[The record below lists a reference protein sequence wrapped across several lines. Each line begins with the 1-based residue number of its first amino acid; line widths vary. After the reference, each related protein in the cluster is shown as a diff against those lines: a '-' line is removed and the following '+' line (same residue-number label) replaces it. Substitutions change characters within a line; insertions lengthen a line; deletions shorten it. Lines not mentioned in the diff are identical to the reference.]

1 MTKLTKILAMLLFV
15 ATSSFANWLGGTSEP
30 ENTKKIDGKVFY
42 QITTPEE
49 LAWFAVQVNSG
60 KSTINAQLANDI
72 VLWDTEVTDKSGTT
86 RWKAIGDTSTRAF
99 DGIFDGNGH
108 KISGLYVN
116 DTLAAKA
123 DSISRGLFGVVGENG
138 VVKNLSVDNAYVYAH
153 VDSTKS
159 KKRYGNIG
167 GLVGKNK
174 GTIENVSYDGTVLT
188 YLNGYYSSSTYYA
201 YGYVGGIAGYNT
213 GSVKGATVSGSVKH
227 SVGSNY
233 VSYVG
238 GVVGYEAGGKFIEN
252 SKNKA
257 DVFGQY
263 SGGVAGYVNAAATIG
278 NCSNSGAV
286 SGSSSGG
293 IAGYVYAAATISNC
307 TNSGAVSGSSSGGIA
322 GDVNAAATISN
333 CTNSGAVSGSSSS
346 GGIAGDVNAA
356 ATISNCTNSGAVTA
370 SGSSSY
376 SYSGGI
382 AGYVYAA
389 ATISNCSN
397 SGSVTAT
404 TTSSSY
410 DDSYSGGIVG
420 FFINSKGLV
429 STCVNLGK
437 VFSSTKY
444 TGTSTNTNS
453 TLFRIAYAGGIAG
466 YSASQITDSHNLADV
481 EAVATSAVKYYANKY
496 YVGGIVG
503 YTSGIVQNVYSAA
516 ENIVG
521 TATGGNG
528 NVARRGALF
537 GLIASGASTKNAYF
551 DTKVADLSAAVGVDS
566 SSANTVNV
574 GGLSTANMQRDQF
587 AWQLNTMASSQENS
601 KIWSRAN
608 GYPIFADA
616 NNLPTMRVTFDDDGA
631 STRKYTNNKGIVSM
645 PDDPE
650 PASGYKFVSWVKE
663 NGDVFT
669 GKQKVS
675 ADMTVSALYAS
686 SAEQKYVVSF
696 EYPEDNEIAAL
707 VTGADG
713 LLESIPEAPAAEEG
727 YYFKGWFDENLTR
740 VDSKT
745 VFTENTTVKALY
757 GELLDLSY
765 TVTFKN
771 VDGTVLQSSAVQ
783 YGNVPVYAGDA
794 PTLAAT
800 AQYTYTFAGWDATLI
815 PVTEEVV
822 YTATYDA
829 TINKYTVQFLNYDN
843 SVLQEELLA
852 YGTMPAYK
860 GENPERES
868 TVAFNYT
875 FKGFDKT
882 IASVVGDATYI
893 AEFDATPV
901 TYEVVFKNG
910 SEILKTQYV
919 EYGKAAT
926 APASPT
932 REGYV
937 FNGWD
942 KSFSSVKSALT
953 VNALFTAAPKHQLIV
968 YVDGKVEISEDVYEG
983 ASYTL
988 PEAAEKP
995 GYTFVGWYDNKG
1007 NYLGQPGESIT
1018 ISADISIEARYST
1031 VSYTITFVDEDGSV
1045 IESGSVE
1052 YGSMP
1057 TAPKD
1062 PTKASTAQYTYE
1074 FAGWTP
1080 EITTVKGNAV
1090 YTATYNAV
1098 VRNYTVT
1105 FADENGKALSSS
1117 SVAYGKMPTAPATEP
1132 TKAATAQYNY
1142 TFAGWTPELVKVT
1155 DDATYKATFTSTLR
1169 NYTITFVDEDGVEI
1183 SKSTVAY
1190 GKTPSAPADPS
1201 KASTAQYSYE
1211 FAGWS
1216 PAVTAVSSNTTY
1228 TATYTSKVRTYEIA
1242 FVDEDGSEI
1251 SKSTVAYGKTPVA
1264 PADPT
1269 KASTAQYI
1277 YEFAGWTPEIT
1288 TVKGKATYSATYNAV
1303 AKSYTVTFVDEDGT
1317 EISKSTVAYGKTPV
1331 APADPTK
1338 ASTAQ
1343 YSYEFAGWTPG
1354 IVKVIGDATYKASY
1368 NSVLNAYKVTFLDYD
1383 GSTLKSQNVKFGAA
1397 ATAPAEPERD
1407 GYKFT
1412 GWDKSFDEIVKN
1424 TDVTAQYEKLSSSS
1438 VQNSSSSSSSA
1449 PKSSSSSEKSDNSS
1463 SSAKHE
1469 SSSSEKGDAIIE
1481 IAGVPH
1487 FSVEIVGRN
1496 VQISAARIG
1505 SAYMVLDMQGRVLN
1519 QGHVNVDNFNVA
1531 VPRAGNYLIRIGNQT
1546 RNIVVH

>member
-1 MTKLTKILAMLLFV
+1 M
-15 ATSSFANWLGGTSEP
+15 
-30 ENTKKIDGKVFY
+30 
-42 QITTPEE
+42 
-49 LAWFAVQVNSG
+49 
-60 KSTINAQLANDI
+60 
-72 VLWDTEVTDKSGTT
+72 
-86 RWKAIGDTSTRAF
+86 
-99 DGIFDGNGH
+99 
-108 KISGLYVN
+108 
-116 DTLAAKA
+116 
-123 DSISRGLFGVVGENG
+123 
-138 VVKNLSVDNAYVYAH
+138 
-153 VDSTKS
+153 
-159 KKRYGNIG
+159 
-167 GLVGKNK
+167 
-174 GTIENVSYDGTVLT
+174 T
-188 YLNGYYSSSTYYA
+188 YLSGYYSSSTSTSYYA

-227 SVGSNY
+227 SVGSDY
-233 VSYVG
+233 YSYVG
-238 GVVGYEAGGKFIEN
+238 GVVGYEAGGKSIEN
-252 SKNKA
+252 SENKA
-257 DVFGQY
+257 DIVGKY
-263 SGGVAGYVNAAATIG
+263 
-278 NCSNSGAV
+278 
-286 SGSSSGG
+286 SGG
-293 IAGYVYAAATISNC
+293 IAGYVYASATISNC
-307 TNSGAVSGSSSGGIA
+307 S
-322 GDVNAAATISN
+322 
-333 CTNSGAVSGSSSS
+333 NSGAVSGSSSS
-346 GGIAGDVNAA
+346 GGIAGYVYAS
-356 ATISNCTNSGAVTA
+356 ATISNCTNSGSVTA
-370 SGSSSY
+370 SGSSY

-382 AGYVYAA
+382 AGYVDAA
-389 ATISNCSN
+389 ATISNCTN

-404 TTSSSY
+404 TTSSH

-420 FFINSKGLV
+420 VFKNSKGQV

-466 YSASQITDSHNLADV
+466 YISAQITDSYNLADV
-481 EAVATSAVKYYANKY
+481 EAVAISAVKYYANKY

-521 TATGGNG
+521 TATGGNR

-551 DTKVADLSAAVGVDS
+551 DTKVADLSTAVGVDS

-574 GGLSTANMQRDQF
+574 GGLTTANMQRDQF

-616 NNLPTMRVTFDDDGA
+616 NNFPTMRVTFDDDGA
-631 STRKYTNNKGIVSM
+631 STRKYTNNKGIVAM

-663 NGDVFT
+663 NGEVFT

-713 LLESIPEAPAAEEG
+713 LLESIPEAPTAEEG

-783 YGNVPVYAGDA
+783 YGNVPVYAGDV

-988 PEAAEKP
+988 PEAIEKP

-1045 IESGSVE
+1045 IES
-1052 YGSMP
+1052 
-1057 TAPKD
+1057 
-1062 PTKASTAQYTYE
+1062 ASTGAVGMEPYSTEPDSCPQLRKIRPRLLPPSTAMNLR
-1074 FAGWTP
+1074 AGLRNLSLCLAMLFIQQLIMLLL
-1080 EITTVKGNAV
+1080 EITPLHSQTK
-1090 YTATYNAV
+1090 TARLFLVPVWPMAKCLQHLQLNRQRLQQPST
-1098 VRNYTVT
+1098 TT
-1105 FADENGKALSSS
+1105 LS
-1117 SVAYGKMPTAPATEP
+1117 
-1132 TKAATAQYNY
+1132 
-1142 TFAGWTPELVKVT
+1142 LVG
-1155 DDATYKATFTSTLR
+1155 L
-1169 NYTITFVDEDGVEI
+1169 
-1183 SKSTVAY
+1183 
-1190 GKTPSAPADPS
+1190 
-1201 KASTAQYSYE
+1201 
-1211 FAGWS
+1211 
-1216 PAVTAVSSNTTY
+1216 
-1228 TATYTSKVRTYEIA
+1228 
-1242 FVDEDGSEI
+1242 
-1251 SKSTVAYGKTPVA
+1251 
-1264 PADPT
+1264 
-1269 KASTAQYI
+1269 
-1277 YEFAGWTPEIT
+1277 
-1288 TVKGKATYSATYNAV
+1288 
-1303 AKSYTVTFVDEDGT
+1303 
-1317 EISKSTVAYGKTPV
+1317 
-1331 APADPTK
+1331 
-1338 ASTAQ
+1338 
-1343 YSYEFAGWTPG
+1343 
-1354 IVKVIGDATYKASY
+1354 
-1368 NSVLNAYKVTFLDYD
+1368 LNL
-1383 GSTLKSQNVKFGAA
+1383 
-1397 ATAPAEPERD
+1397 
-1407 GYKFT
+1407 
-1412 GWDKSFDEIVKN
+1412 
-1424 TDVTAQYEKLSSSS
+1424 
-1438 VQNSSSSSSSA
+1438 
-1449 PKSSSSSEKSDNSS
+1449 
-1463 SSAKHE
+1463 
-1469 SSSSEKGDAIIE
+1469 
-1481 IAGVPH
+1481 
-1487 FSVEIVGRN
+1487 
-1496 VQISAARIG
+1496 
-1505 SAYMVLDMQGRVLN
+1505 
-1519 QGHVNVDNFNVA
+1519 
-1531 VPRAGNYLIRIGNQT
+1531 
-1546 RNIVVH
+1546 

>member
-1 MTKLTKILAMLLFV
+1 MTKLTKILAMLLL
-15 ATSSFANWLGGTSEP
+15 AASCSFANWLGGTSEP

-60 KSTINAQLANDI
+60 KTTINAQLANDI
-72 VLWDTEVTDKSGTT
+72 VLWDTEVADKSGTT
-86 RWKAIGDTSTRAF
+86 RWKAIGDTSIRAF
-99 DGIFDGNGH
+99 DGVFDGNGH

-188 YLNGYYSSSTYYA
+188 YLEGYVISGSSNIYYDS

-227 SVGSNY
+227 SVGSHY
-233 VSYVG
+233 FSYVG

-257 DVFGQY
+257 DVLGQY
-263 SGGVAGYVNAAATIG
+263 SGGVAGYVYAAATIS

-307 TNSGAVSGSSSGGIA
+307 TNSGAV
-322 GDVNAAATISN
+322 
-333 CTNSGAVSGSSSS
+333 
-346 GGIAGDVNAA
+346 
-356 ATISNCTNSGAVTA
+356 TA
-370 SGSSSY
+370 SGSSY

-382 AGYVYAA
+382 AGYVRAS
-389 ATISNCSN
+389 ATISNCTN

-404 TTSSSY
+404 TTSSYSY

-420 FFINSKGLV
+420 YFINSRGLV

-444 TGTSTNTNS
+444 TGISTNTYS
-453 TLFRIAYAGGIAG
+453 TSFRIAYAGGIAG
-466 YSASQITDSHNLADV
+466 YSASQITDSYNLADV

-537 GLIASGASTKNAYF
+537 GLIASSASTKNAYF

-608 GYPIFADA
+608 DYPIFADA
-616 NNLPTMRVTFDDDGA
+616 NNFPTMRVTFDDDGA
-631 STRKYTNNKGIVSM
+631 STRRYTNNKGIVAM

-663 NGDVFT
+663 NGEVFT

-783 YGNVPVYAGDA
+783 YGNVPVYAGDV

-968 YVDGKVEISEDVYEG
+968 YVDGKVEISEEVYEG

-1062 PTKASTAQYTYE
+1062 PTKASTAQY
-1074 FAGWTP
+1074 
-1080 EITTVKGNAV
+1080 
-1090 YTATYNAV
+1090 
-1098 VRNYTVT
+1098 
-1105 FADENGKALSSS
+1105 
-1117 SVAYGKMPTAPATEP
+1117 
-1132 TKAATAQYNY
+1132 NY
-1142 TFAGWTPELVKVT
+1142 TFAGWSPELVKVT
-1155 DDATYKATFTSTLR
+1155 DDATYKATFTSALR
-1169 NYTITFVDEDGVEI
+1169 NYTVTFVDEDGVEI

-1228 TATYTSKVRTYEIA
+1228 TATYTSKVRTYEIT

-1251 SKSTVAYGKTPVA
+1251 SRSAVAYGETPVA
-1264 PADPT
+1264 PTEPT

-1438 VQNSSSSSSSA
+1438 VPNSSSSSSSA

>member
-1 MTKLTKILAMLLFV
+1 MTKLTKILAMLLL
-15 ATSSFANWLGGTSEP
+15 AASCSFANWLGGTSEP

-60 KSTINAQLANDI
+60 KTTINAQLANDI
-72 VLWDTEVTDKSGTT
+72 VLWNTEVTSTSGTT

-99 DGIFDGNGH
+99 DGVFDGNGH
-108 KISGLYVN
+108 KISGLYVH
-116 DTLAAKA
+116 DTLAANA

-138 VVKNLSVDNAYVYAH
+138 VVKNLSVDNAYVYAR

-188 YLNGYYSSSTYYA
+188 YLSGYYSSSTSTSYYA

-213 GSVKGATVSGSVKH
+213 GSVKRATVSGSVKH
-227 SVGSNY
+227 SVYSDY
-233 VSYVG
+233 YSYVG
-238 GVVGYEAGGKFIEN
+238 GVVGYEAGGKSIEN
-252 SKNKA
+252 SENKA
-257 DVFGQY
+257 DVVGK
-263 SGGVAGYVNAAATIG
+263 
-278 NCSNSGAV
+278 
-286 SGSSSGG
+286 
-293 IAGYVYAAATISNC
+293 
-307 TNSGAVSGSSSGGIA
+307 
-322 GDVNAAATISN
+322 
-333 CTNSGAVSGSSSS
+333 
-346 GGIAGDVNAA
+346 
-356 ATISNCTNSGAVTA
+356 
-370 SGSSSY
+370 
-376 SYSGGI
+376 YSGGI

-397 SGSVTAT
+397 SGAVTASGSSYYSGGIAGYVDAAATISNCTNSGAVSGSSYSGGIAGYVDAAATISDCTNSGSVTASGSSYSYSGGIAGYVDAAATTISNCTNSGAVTAT
-404 TTSSSY
+404 TTTITSSSY
-410 DDSYSGGIVG
+410 DSYSGGIVG
-420 FFINSKGLV
+420 GFKNSKGLV
-429 STCVNLGK
+429 LTCVNLGK

-444 TGTSTNTNS
+444 TGTTTNTSS

-466 YSASQITDSHNLADV
+466 YSASQITDSYNLADV
-481 EAVATSAVKYYANKY
+481 EASATSAAKYYANKY
-496 YVGGIVG
+496 YVGGIAG
-503 YTSGIVQNVYSAA
+503 YTSGIVQNVYSTA

-521 TATGGNG
+521 TATGGNR

-537 GLIASGASTKNAYF
+537 GLIASGACTKNAYF
-551 DTKVADLSAAVGVDS
+551 DTKVADLSTAVGVDS

-616 NNLPTMRVTFDDDGA
+616 NNFPTMRVTFDDDGA
-631 STRKYTNNKGIVSM
+631 STRKYTNNKGIVAM

-663 NGDVFT
+663 NGEVFT

-713 LLESIPEAPAAEEG
+713 LLESIPEVPAAEEG

-1062 PTKASTAQYTYE
+1062 PTKASTAQYIYE

-1251 SKSTVAYGKTPVA
+1251 SRSAVAYGETPVA
-1264 PADPT
+1264 PTEPT

>member
-1 MTKLTKILAMLLFV
+1 MTKLTKILAMLLMS
-15 ATSSFANWLGGTSEP
+15 AACSFANWLGGTSEP

-60 KSTINAQLANDI
+60 KTTINAQLANDI
-72 VLWDTEVTDKSGTT
+72 VLWNTEVTSTSGTT

-99 DGIFDGNGH
+99 DGVFDGNGH
-108 KISGLYVN
+108 KISGLYVH
-116 DTLAAKA
+116 DTLAANA

-138 VVKNLSVDNAYVYAH
+138 VVKNLSVDNAYVYAR

-188 YLNGYYSSSTYYA
+188 YLSGYYSSSTSTSYYA

-213 GSVKGATVSGSVKH
+213 GSVKRATVSGSVKH
-227 SVGSNY
+227 SVYSDY
-233 VSYVG
+233 YSYVG
-238 GVVGYEAGGKFIEN
+238 GVVGYEAGGKSIEN
-252 SKNKA
+252 SENKA
-257 DVFGQY
+257 DVVGK
-263 SGGVAGYVNAAATIG
+263 
-278 NCSNSGAV
+278 
-286 SGSSSGG
+286 
-293 IAGYVYAAATISNC
+293 
-307 TNSGAVSGSSSGGIA
+307 
-322 GDVNAAATISN
+322 
-333 CTNSGAVSGSSSS
+333 
-346 GGIAGDVNAA
+346 
-356 ATISNCTNSGAVTA
+356 
-370 SGSSSY
+370 
-376 SYSGGI
+376 YSGGI

-397 SGSVTAT
+397 SGAVTASGSSYYSGGIAGYVDAAATISNCTNSGAVSGSSYSGGIAGYVDAAATISDCTNSGSVTASGSSYSYSGGIAGYVDAAATTISNCTNSGAVTAT
-404 TTSSSY
+404 TTTITSSSY
-410 DDSYSGGIVG
+410 DSYSGGIVG
-420 FFINSKGLV
+420 GFKNSKGLV
-429 STCVNLGK
+429 LTCVNLGK

-444 TGTSTNTNS
+444 TGTTTNTSS

-466 YSASQITDSHNLADV
+466 YSASQITDSYNLADV
-481 EAVATSAVKYYANKY
+481 EASATSAAKYYANKY
-496 YVGGIVG
+496 YVGGIAG
-503 YTSGIVQNVYSAA
+503 YTSGIVQNVYSTA

-521 TATGGNG
+521 TATGGNR

-537 GLIASGASTKNAYF
+537 GLIASGACTKNAYF
-551 DTKVADLSAAVGVDS
+551 DTKVADLSTAVGVDS

-616 NNLPTMRVTFDDDGA
+616 NNFPTMRVTFDDDGA
-631 STRKYTNNKGIVSM
+631 STRKYTNNKRIVAM

-650 PASGYKFVSWVKE
+650 PASGYKFVSWVNE
-663 NGDVFT
+663 NGEVFT

-988 PEAAEKP
+988 PEAIEKP

-1031 VSYTITFVDEDGSV
+1031 VSYTITFADEDGSV

-1062 PTKASTAQYTYE
+1062 PTKASTAQYSYE

-1080 EITTVKGNAV
+1080 EPVAVSGNAI

-1132 TKAATAQYNY
+1132 TKTATAQYNY

-1155 DDATYKATFTSTLR
+1155 DDATYKATFTSALR
-1169 NYTITFVDEDGVEI
+1169 NYTVTFVDEDGVEI

-1216 PAVTAVSSNTTY
+1216 PAVTAVSDNAIY
-1228 TATYTSKVRTYEIA
+1228 TAIYTSKVRTYEIA
-1242 FVDEDGSEI
+1242 FVDEDGAEI
-1251 SKSTVAYGKTPVA
+1251 SKSTVAYGESPVA
-1264 PADPT
+1264 PTEPT
-1269 KASTAQYI
+1269 KASTAQYT

-1449 PKSSSSSEKSDNSS
+1449 PKSSSSNEKSDNSS

-1519 QGHVNVDNFNVA
+1519 QGRVNVGNFNITI
-1531 VPRAGNYLIRIGNQT
+1531 PRAGNYLIRIGNQT